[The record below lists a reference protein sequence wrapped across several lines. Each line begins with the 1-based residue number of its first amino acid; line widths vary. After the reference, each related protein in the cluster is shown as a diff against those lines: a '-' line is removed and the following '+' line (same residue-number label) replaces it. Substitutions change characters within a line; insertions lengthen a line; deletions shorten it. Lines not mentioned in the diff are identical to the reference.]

1 MRVAS
6 ALPRG
11 RGGRCHGR
19 GDGDRNRDGE
29 RRRVWRSGCVGLP
42 QATAGRGR
50 LGRAR
55 TLVTVGLGRP
65 KQCTGCT
72 ASSQQP
78 AAASHPT
85 RAASCERRGGRDSTK
100 PPRSG
105 VRLSPRHR
113 TVPMAGWGGAGPHF
127 AGCSRPTGRADA
139 LPTGMDGFTETYC
152 QTRQWRSQANHTGGS
167 GRGCSLPVS
176 HTLEGVPPWVPP
188 ACSSA
193 LGAYGKSPTGFRSCT
208 ASLSR
213 AGRGGVEQQGE
224 ESF

>member
-1 MRVAS
+1 MAEVMVMVMESVAASLEVWMRRAVAGYCG
-6 ALPRG
+6 PR
-11 RGGRCHGR
+11 
-19 GDGDRNRDGE
+19 
-29 RRRVWRSGCVGLP
+29 
-42 QATAGRGR
+42 QAGP
-50 LGRAR
+50 GRAR

-65 KQCTGCT
+65 KQCT

-85 RAASCERRGGRDSTK
+85 RAASCERRGGRDATK

-105 VRLSPRHR
+105 VRLSPRHHR
-113 TVPMAGWGGAGPHF
+113 TVPMAGRGGVGPHF

-188 ACSSA
+188 AACSSRPSA
-193 LGAYGKSPTGFRSCT
+193 LRAYGKSPTGFRSCT

-213 AGRGGVEQQGE
+213 ARRGGVEQQGE